1 LGDGSL
7 RIFPVPDPAEGKDSA
22 SMLGQLSL
30 AIEQLAQDSQFI
42 VVDSITDLAG
52 SCTEQNVIAFFSA
65 GRRLTN
71 QGKTVMMSIH
81 NYVFSSDMFSRLRN
95 LCDGYFTLNSEKVM
109 GRPMR
114 TLEINK
120 INTIELVTENL
131 VSFVV
136 EPEIGM
142 RVIPLSRSSN
152 VTTILVVE
160 DDQDIRFLLSETV
173 SDLGYDVLEAA
184 DGGSGFRRAIEE
196 HPDVILLDVMMP
208 VMDGFQV
215 LAKLKE
221 HAETHPM
228 PVIMVSARGQEQD
241 IMRAMRGGAW
251 GFVIKPWNQDDLESK
266 INNAVEEVLQE
277 RGEL

>member
-1 LGDGSL
+1 
-7 RIFPVPDPAEGKDSA
+7 
-22 SMLGQLSL
+22 M
-30 AIEQLAQDSQFI
+30 
-42 VVDSITDLAG
+42 
-52 SCTEQNVIAFFSA
+52 
-65 GRRLTN
+65 
-71 QGKTVMMSIH
+71 
-81 NYVFSSDMFSRLRN
+81 
-95 LCDGYFTLNSEKVM
+95 
-109 GRPMR
+109 
-114 TLEINK
+114 
-120 INTIELVTENL
+120 
-131 VSFVV
+131 
-136 EPEIGM
+136 
-142 RVIPLSRSSN
+142 
-152 VTTILVVE
+152 TTILVVE

-184 DGGSGFRRAIEE
+184 DGGTGFRRAIEE

-266 INNAVEEVLQE
+266 ITNAVEELLQE
-277 RGEL
+277 RNAH

>member
-1 LGDGSL
+1 
-7 RIFPVPDPAEGKDSA
+7 
-22 SMLGQLSL
+22 M
-30 AIEQLAQDSQFI
+30 
-42 VVDSITDLAG
+42 
-52 SCTEQNVIAFFSA
+52 
-65 GRRLTN
+65 
-71 QGKTVMMSIH
+71 
-81 NYVFSSDMFSRLRN
+81 
-95 LCDGYFTLNSEKVM
+95 
-109 GRPMR
+109 
-114 TLEINK
+114 
-120 INTIELVTENL
+120 
-131 VSFVV
+131 
-136 EPEIGM
+136 
-142 RVIPLSRSSN
+142 
-152 VTTILVVE
+152 TTILVVE
-160 DDQDIRFLLSETV
+160 DDQDIRFLMAETV

-184 DGGSGFRRAIEE
+184 DGGTGFRRAIEE

>member
-1 LGDGSL
+1 
-7 RIFPVPDPAEGKDSA
+7 
-22 SMLGQLSL
+22 M
-30 AIEQLAQDSQFI
+30 
-42 VVDSITDLAG
+42 
-52 SCTEQNVIAFFSA
+52 
-65 GRRLTN
+65 
-71 QGKTVMMSIH
+71 
-81 NYVFSSDMFSRLRN
+81 
-95 LCDGYFTLNSEKVM
+95 
-109 GRPMR
+109 
-114 TLEINK
+114 
-120 INTIELVTENL
+120 
-131 VSFVV
+131 
-136 EPEIGM
+136 
-142 RVIPLSRSSN
+142 
-152 VTTILVVE
+152 TTILVVE

-251 GFVIKPWNQDDLESK
+251 GFVIKPWSQDDLESK

>member
-1 LGDGSL
+1 
-7 RIFPVPDPAEGKDSA
+7 
-22 SMLGQLSL
+22 M
-30 AIEQLAQDSQFI
+30 
-42 VVDSITDLAG
+42 
-52 SCTEQNVIAFFSA
+52 
-65 GRRLTN
+65 
-71 QGKTVMMSIH
+71 
-81 NYVFSSDMFSRLRN
+81 
-95 LCDGYFTLNSEKVM
+95 
-109 GRPMR
+109 
-114 TLEINK
+114 
-120 INTIELVTENL
+120 
-131 VSFVV
+131 
-136 EPEIGM
+136 
-142 RVIPLSRSSN
+142 
-152 VTTILVVE
+152 TTILVVE

-184 DGGSGFRRAIEE
+184 EGGAGFRRAIEE

-251 GFVIKPWNQDDLESK
+251 GYVIKPWNQDDLESK

>member
-1 LGDGSL
+1 
-7 RIFPVPDPAEGKDSA
+7 
-22 SMLGQLSL
+22 M
-30 AIEQLAQDSQFI
+30 
-42 VVDSITDLAG
+42 
-52 SCTEQNVIAFFSA
+52 
-65 GRRLTN
+65 
-71 QGKTVMMSIH
+71 
-81 NYVFSSDMFSRLRN
+81 
-95 LCDGYFTLNSEKVM
+95 
-109 GRPMR
+109 
-114 TLEINK
+114 
-120 INTIELVTENL
+120 
-131 VSFVV
+131 
-136 EPEIGM
+136 
-142 RVIPLSRSSN
+142 
-152 VTTILVVE
+152 TTILVVE

-184 DGGSGFRRAIEE
+184 DGGTGLRRAIEQ

>member
-1 LGDGSL
+1 
-7 RIFPVPDPAEGKDSA
+7 
-22 SMLGQLSL
+22 M
-30 AIEQLAQDSQFI
+30 
-42 VVDSITDLAG
+42 
-52 SCTEQNVIAFFSA
+52 
-65 GRRLTN
+65 
-71 QGKTVMMSIH
+71 
-81 NYVFSSDMFSRLRN
+81 
-95 LCDGYFTLNSEKVM
+95 
-109 GRPMR
+109 
-114 TLEINK
+114 
-120 INTIELVTENL
+120 
-131 VSFVV
+131 
-136 EPEIGM
+136 
-142 RVIPLSRSSN
+142 
-152 VTTILVVE
+152 TTILVVE

-184 DGGSGFRRAIEE
+184 DGGTGFRRAIEE

-221 HAETHPM
+221 HAETHSM